1 MWVHPT
7 ASSVHWE
14 NEAPIKIE
22 KTDYE
27 RSLIGSLGWVFLL
40 GEDFELTHLPF
51 SVIPTVGRTHP
62 TASSVHWESEVPI
75 RRQHERNWIGGP
87 GWVFFAR
94 ETFELTQ
101 LPFPVIP
108 RTDSNI
114 EAQTV
119 AS

>member
-40 GEDFELTHLPF
+40 GE
-51 SVIPTVGRTHP
+51 
-62 TASSVHWESEVPI
+62 
-75 RRQHERNWIGGP
+75 N
-87 GWVFFAR
+87 
-94 ETFELTQ
+94 FELTQ
-101 LPFPVIP
+101 LPFPIIP

-119 AS
+119 ASNKRASLKRALPIGKGRMRPITHQSKLSKQ